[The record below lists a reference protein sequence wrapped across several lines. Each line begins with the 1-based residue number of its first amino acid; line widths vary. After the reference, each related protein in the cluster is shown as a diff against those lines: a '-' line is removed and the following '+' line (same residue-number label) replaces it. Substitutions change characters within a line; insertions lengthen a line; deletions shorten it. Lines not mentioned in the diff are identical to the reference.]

1 MKTVM
6 GVLGSLCM
14 LLIAFTAAANTTVIP
29 MGADQTRLELLAQ
42 DDDALHFRLQLG
54 PLSAEKVAT
63 PAGEFTRLLI
73 PGAHRSLTEG
83 APLLPMLNRLVEIPL
98 GAEFSVE
105 VLSTSSREVDLG
117 SLGFVDPLIPAQPSM
132 PKNVNPADW
141 PFVYERDAYRAEPI
155 AQDLVKLVEIGQLR
169 GQRLARV
176 ELSPVSYYAGS
187 KTVRVEEQIEFRLN
201 FTGGD
206 RFEEARLK
214 ALTASPFFNQFAGGI
229 TGSRATHDDY
239 PDHVLDVVTMVV
251 VTPPEFEFQL
261 ADFVDWKTRRGFKT
275 ILAVTGTPEVG
286 TTKEQIRDYLHG
298 LYTGATP
305 EQPAPSFV
313 LFVGDTPQIPAWTE
327 SGYTTDRPYCAIPG
341 DFVPDMYYGRFS
353 ATNPSQLQAMIDK
366 TLMYDQ
372 FAMPDPSYLEE
383 VVMIAGVDGTFGP
396 THGNGQ
402 INYGTEHYF
411 NADHDIFSNT
421 YLYPASGSSA
431 SQIIQNVSD
440 GVSFINYTAHGS
452 STSWSDPYFGQSH
465 VNNLQN
471 YGKYCLAIGNC
482 CVTGTYGNPEC
493 FGETWLRAADKGGI
507 GYIGASMNTYW
518 DEDYWWGV
526 GTHAGSINGSAY
538 PVDQTTMGTYDGL
551 FHDHGEGMGQWYV
564 TNDAIIFSGNLAVQ
578 EAGSG
583 LTNNYWTTYNL
594 QGDPSISTWIGIPGT
609 NPVSHLATLFTTSS
623 SMLIDAVPGSY
634 CALSKD
640 GVLVG
645 AGTVDETGT
654 LDMELW
660 EMMTP
665 GPADL
670 IVMAQFMEPY
680 TTSVNVIVPATITF
694 DPPAIDAGVLTT
706 VTVGVFEADGITP
719 KPGLN
724 IWAEGVDYTTT
735 VSVTGLDGLCTLDIE
750 YPYGPSVDICGQD
763 PAEAWLL
770 FREPLTV
777 NAMPLNGIALRV
789 TTDIGLTNSF
799 ALNLPGTLEAFM
811 PLNPGGEL
819 PVHELWAYVN
829 DDPGLMDTDG
839 TVALTPT
846 ALGEVQGV
854 FAVEGYN
861 LITATFPII
870 EAYGTLTGN
879 VDAAGTPANGAVV
892 RGWNDAMELA
902 FEATCDASGNYD
914 VGSDILVADYTVTVD
929 YFGYLPYSAPLFVN
943 YGANVH
949 DIALVAAPSGV
960 IAGTVTELGS
970 GAPLSATVK
979 IYRSDTGDLYDELV
993 SDAGTGAYTTGALPY
1008 FDWSMT
1014 VRAVGHIP
1022 QTVTVTVDEP
1032 VETQDFAL
1040 EETVGN
1046 ILIINDGA
1054 KEAFR
1059 PAKYDDLGNLLA
1071 PAYSSEPKDISTIVN
1086 DLEGMGY
1093 TVLVESMTSD
1103 PDTWEFYDFL
1113 MTCSGTNIT
1122 TLGNATFR
1130 AALTTFV
1137 QNGGKLLVE
1146 GGEVGY
1152 DYYGD
1157 TGFASTVLRINDWD
1171 GDSSGSVTV
1180 YDPTHPVM
1188 SFPNV
1193 ITGPISVAY
1202 NGYGDHD
1209 ALDAIAT
1216 AERIGSWTSA
1226 STNASVIVQDLDA
1239 TPEDGDFVFFC
1250 WAYESM
1256 DAAKR
1261 VQLLENAVVWL
1272 IGGGLTP
1279 IDEETPEVLPTA
1291 LALRGNYPNPFNP
1304 KTSIMFDLP
1313 TPGPVELS
1321 VYDVKGRLVT
1331 TLVDGDMLAGSHE
1344 VVWQG
1349 RDAAGAPVSSG
1360 VYFARVIAGGD
1371 AVSKKMLLL
1380 K

>member
-1 MKTVM
+1 MRTVM

-29 MGADQTRLELLAQ
+29 MSADETRLELLAQ
-42 DDDALHFRLQLG
+42 GDDALHFRLQLG
-54 PLSAEKVAT
+54 SLSAEKVST
-63 PAGEFTRLLI
+63 PAGDFTRLLI
-73 PGAHRSLTEG
+73 PGAHTSLEAG

-98 GAEFSVE
+98 GAEFTVE
-105 VLSTSSREVDLG
+105 ILGTSGREVDLG
-117 SLGFVDPLIPAQPSM
+117 AIGFGDPLIPAQPSM
-132 PKNVNPADW
+132 PKNVDAADW

-155 AQDLVKLVEIGQLR
+155 AQDLVSLEEIGQLR
-169 GQRLARV
+169 GTRIARV
-176 ELSPVSYYAGS
+176 EISPVSYYAGS

-206 RFEEARLK
+206 YFEEVRLK
-214 ALTASPFFNQFAGGI
+214 ALTHSPFFRQFSEGI
-229 TGSRATHDDY
+229 TGTRGLHDSY
-239 PDHVLDVVTMVV
+239 PDNVRDVVTMVV
-251 VTPPEFEFQL
+251 VTPPEFEYQL

-298 LYTGATP
+298 LYNDATP

-313 LFVGDTPQIPAWTE
+313 LFVGDTAQLPAWTE
-327 SGYTTDRPYCAIPG
+327 SGYTTDRPYCAVG
-341 DFVPDMYYGRFS
+341 ADFIPDMYYGRFS
-353 ATNPSQLQAMIDK
+353 ATNPSQLQAMLDK

-383 VVMIAGVDGTFGP
+383 VVMIAGVDGSYAI

-411 NADHDIFSNT
+411 NADHDIFSHT
-421 YLYPASGSSA
+421 YLYPASGSSG

-440 GVSFINYTAHGS
+440 GVSYVNYTAHGGV
-452 STSWSDPYFGQSH
+452 TYWVDPQFDQSD
-465 VNNLQN
+465 VNGLQN
-471 YGKYCLAIGNC
+471 YGKYCLAVGNC
-482 CVTGTYGNPEC
+482 CVTGSFGSPEC

-507 GYIGASMNTYW
+507 GYIGASMNTLWY
-518 DEDYWWGV
+518 EDYYWGV
-526 GTHAGSINGSAY
+526 GYHTGTIDGSAY
-538 PVDQTTMGTYDGL
+538 PVESTGIGVYDGL
-551 FHDHGEGMGQWYV
+551 FHDHGEAMTQWYV

-578 EAGSG
+578 EYGSSYA
-583 LTNNYWTTYNL
+583 NNYWTTYNL
-594 QGDPSISTWIGIPGT
+594 QGDPSLSTWIGIPGV
-609 NPVSHLATLFTTSS
+609 NAVSHLATIFTTST

-665 GPADL
+665 GPAEL

-680 TTSVNVIVPATITF
+680 TTSLNVIVPATITF
-694 DPPAIDAGVLTT
+694 DPTAIDAGVPTT
-706 VTVGVFEADGITP
+706 VTVGVFEADGVTP
-719 KPGLN
+719 KPGLD
-724 IWAEGVDYTTT
+724 IWAEGVDYASAMAT
-735 VSVTGLDGLCTLDIE
+735 TGLDGYCDIDID
-750 YPYGPSVDICGQD
+750 YPYGPSIDICGQD
-763 PAEAWLL
+763 PAETWLL
-770 FREPLTV
+770 FTEPLPV
-777 NAMPLNGIALRV
+777 NAEPLRGISMRV
-789 TTDIGLTNSF
+789 TTDIGLINSF
-799 ALNLPGTLEAFM
+799 PLNLPGTLEAFDFM
-811 PLNPGGEL
+811 GTDL

-829 DDPGLMDTDG
+829 DDTGLMTTDDEM
-839 TVALTPT
+839 TLTPT
-846 ALGEVQGV
+846 ELGQVRGV
-854 FAVEGYN
+854 FAVVGHD
-861 LITATFPII
+861 IVSATFPII
-870 EAYGTLTGN
+870 EAYGTLTGH
-879 VDAAGTPANGAVV
+879 VDAAGSPASGAVV
-892 RGWNDAMELA
+892 QGWNDAMELA
-902 FEATCDASGNYD
+902 FEATCNASGDYD
-914 VGSDILVADYTVTVD
+914 VGEDILVADYTLTVD
-929 YFGYLPYSAPLFVN
+929 YFGYMPHSESYFVN

-949 DIALVAAPSGV
+949 DIALVSAPSGV
-960 IAGTVTELGS
+960 ITGTVTELGS
-970 GAPLSATVK
+970 GSPLVATVK
-979 IYRSDTGDLYDELV
+979 IFRSDTGELYDEV
-993 SDAGTGAYTTGALPY
+993 TSDGGTGAYTSGALPY
-1008 FDWSMT
+1008 FDWDMT

-1022 QTVTVTVDEP
+1022 ESVSVTVDEP
-1032 VETQDFAL
+1032 SETQDFVL

-1046 ILIINDGA
+1046 ILIIDDA
-1054 KEAFR
+1054 SKSAFR
-1059 PAKYDDLGNLLA
+1059 PAKYDDRGNLLA
-1071 PAYSSEPKDISTIVN
+1071 PAYSSEPKDVATIVN
-1086 DLEGMGY
+1086 DLEGLGY
-1093 TVLVESMTSD
+1093 TVLVESMSSD
-1103 PDTWEFYDFL
+1103 PGTWEFYDFL

-1122 TLGNATFR
+1122 TLDDSAFR
-1130 AALTTFV
+1130 TALTSYV

-1152 DYYGD
+1152 DYYGSG
-1157 TGFASTVLRINDWD
+1157 TFASTVLRINDWD

-1180 YDPTHPVM
+1180 YDASHPVM
-1188 SFPNV
+1188 SFPNA
-1193 ITGPISVAY
+1193 ITGPITVSY
-1202 NGYGDHD
+1202 SGYGDQD
-1209 ALDAIAT
+1209 ALDAVT
-1216 AERIGSWTSA
+1216 GAERIGSWTSA
-1226 STNASVIVQDLDA
+1226 TSNASVIVQDSDS

-1279 IDEETPEVLPTA
+1279 VEEETPELLPTA

-1304 KTSIMFDLP
+1304 KTSIRFDLP
-1313 TPGPVELS
+1313 TPGAVELS

-1349 RDAAGAPVSSG
+1349 RDAQGAPVSSG